1 MRNCSFTGHR
11 IIDEK
16 YIKPL
21 EELLV
26 RAIDYV
32 YSQGC
37 RNFYCGGAI
46 GFDTMA
52 AKAVISARMKK
63 PDMRLIIVI
72 PCKSQADK
80 WSERERSVYEFV
92 LASADEVVYVSEEY
106 TDDCMRRRNQHLVDV
121 CDVLIAF
128 SGKARSGSAQ
138 TVRMAVAKERIVY
151 NLHTKI
157 SNCV

>member
-11 IIDEK
+11 EIEEK

-21 EELLV
+21 EEILV

-32 YSQGC
+32 YSEGC
-37 RNFYCGGAI
+37 RNFYCGGAV

-52 AKAVISARMKK
+52 AKTVIAMKLKK
-63 PDMRLIIVI
+63 PDMRLIVVI

-80 WSERERSVYEFV
+80 WSERARSIYEFI
-92 LASADEVVYVSEEY
+92 LSNADEVVYTSEEY
-106 TDDCMRRRNQHLVDV
+106 TKDCMRKRNQFLVDS
-121 CDVLIAF
+121 CDVLVAF
-128 SGKARSGSAQ
+128 SGKERSGSAQ

-151 NLHTKI
+151 NLYRKI
-157 SNCV
+157 VDNT